1 MQDVVPPSRGAIMR
15 YVGGLSAAIVLT
27 LLIWPGALR
36 ALFDSRTFMPHAF
49 CYRWDSRLLWINGLS
64 DALIGLSY
72 IAISAMLT
80 LLVHRARRDIPFSWI
95 FLAFGM
101 FIVACGGTHIMEVV
115 TLYMPAYWFSGAVKI
130 VTAVAS
136 VATALVLP
144 PMIPKALAMVR
155 DAKKSEERRVELQER
170 LEALERERTA
180 RAEAE
185 EASRSKDAFLA
196 TLSHELRTPMTAVLG
211 WASMVNSGDLD
222 EETRQLGLEAIERSA
237 RAQARLI
244 DDLLDVSR
252 IVTGKMSLD
261 TQVIDVN
268 EVIRSAVQTV
278 QPIAEAGGVLLQASF
293 GTVRRPLI
301 ADPAR
306 LQQVF
311 VNLLANAIKFTP
323 EEGHV
328 TIASRADGDEVIV
341 TVTDTGAGIS
351 SSFLPRIFD
360 RFSQADESSTRA
372 HGGLGLGLAIARSI
386 VELHGG
392 TVGAASQGEHLG
404 ATFTVRLPLASGSAE
419 LPTARKRETAIKEL
433 AGARVM
439 LVEDDQT
446 AREMLTVALRRAGA
460 IVKPYERAAEALA
473 DFDSSQIDVVLT
485 DIAMPGDDGISLLRK
500 IRLAETPAGRRV
512 PVIAV
517 TAIAGEDERKRIL
530 DEGFD
535 DFVHKPLEPAEL
547 VAAVARRLRSCIAQ
561 AIHLRLGRAEKPGRL
576 DTAGKQSNT
585 LTWSADAETE
595 N

>member
-278 QPIAEAGGVLLQASF
+278 QPIAEAGGVLLQASL

-547 VAAVARRLRSCIAQ
+547 VAAVARRLRS
-561 AIHLRLGRAEKPGRL
+561 
-576 DTAGKQSNT
+576 
-585 LTWSADAETE
+585 
-595 N
+595 

>member
-1 MQDVVPPSRGAIMR
+1 MR
-15 YVGGLSAAIVLT
+15 YVVGLTAASVLA

-72 IAISAMLT
+72 IAISAMLV

-155 DAKKSEERRVELQER
+155 EAKKSEERRVQLQER
-170 LEALERERTA
+170 LEALEKERAA

-196 TLSHELRTPMTAVLG
+196 TLSHELRTPMTSVLG
-211 WASMVNSGDLD
+211 WASMINSGELD
-222 EETRQLGLEAIERSA
+222 EETERLGLAAIERSA
-237 RAQARLI
+237 RAQAQLI

-261 TQVIDVN
+261 SRVIDVN
-268 EVIRSAVQTV
+268 DVMRSAVHAVHPT
-278 QPIAEAGGVLLQASF
+278 AEANGVVLQAAY
-293 GTVRRPLI
+293 GTIRRPLI

-311 VNLLANAIKFTP
+311 VNLLTNAIKFTP
-323 EEGHV
+323 ERGHV
-328 TIASRADGDEVIV
+328 TIASASDGDEVVV
-341 TVTDTGAGIS
+341 TVSDTGVGIS
-351 SSFLPRIFD
+351 SNFLPRIFD

-392 TVGAASQGEHLG
+392 TVGAASDGEHLG
-404 ATFTVRLPLASGSAE
+404 AAFTVRLPLASAPAE
-419 LPTARKRETAIKEL
+419 LPGAQKRETTIKDL

-439 LVEDDQT
+439 LVEDDQA
-446 AREMLTVALRRAGA
+446 AREMLTFALRRAGA
-460 IVKPYERAAEALA
+460 VVKAYEGTADALEN
-473 DFDSSQIDVVLT
+473 FDASQIDVVLT
-485 DIAMPGDDGISLLRK
+485 DIAMPGDDGVALLRK
-500 IRLAETPAGRRV
+500 IRLAESPAGRRV
-512 PVIAV
+512 PVVAV
-517 TAIAGEDERKRIL
+517 TALAGEDERKRIL

-535 DFVHKPLEPAEL
+535 DFVHKPLELAEL
-547 VAAVARRLRSCIAQ
+547 VAVVARHWRS
-561 AIHLRLGRAEKPGRL
+561 
-576 DTAGKQSNT
+576 
-585 LTWSADAETE
+585 
-595 N
+595 